1 MILNE
6 SDKDSQNEEQLN
18 GLNALNDDLNQDSN
32 DELKDELSSYPVL
45 FAIENVPF
53 PEVRFLM
60 YIGREQSIRAVKYA
74 MARDKNIFVCMQKKA
89 GGSYP
94 KMNEVFHI
102 GVVCKIKQFVQRK
115 GYFAL
120 VLEGAH
126 RAKVVAFREENVVIQ
141 KNVNAMNSDVRV
153 ESTNITSDG
162 KNDGNIE
169 GNSDVNGGNSANSA
183 NVDKNVK
190 NFSNVNQE
198 NSNAQFSR
206 IIRDMRFDSEYNL
219 NEVGVDLNLVDMDE
233 KLESEVYRSDNDYES
248 YKNEEKSESRE
259 GSESDFSN
267 GSGEYENKQSSLKN
281 GANENSSDPDSTDGA
296 YSIGRG
302 YSGDGLSGSG
312 DSSVSN
318 SSASDSGNSDS
329 PNNSDNSS
337 NSGKNGGGNNF
348 SVTIVDVAFLKSYL
362 NKSKVDEIVDLQDKI
377 TSEFVN
383 GYCRSERN
391 LSPDA
396 ISQLKSIFSL
406 EKLVNNVIN
415 YMNMTVLDKQ
425 LLLEENDVIKRARS
439 VYEALRKILIKSK
452 EKRKIDDIVE
462 RNFAKIQRD
471 MILREQKKI
480 IDEELGEMN
489 GEFADIQEQ
498 IKKVKMSKE
507 ATDKVNAEFNKLKQ
521 MNAMSAEASVSRSY
535 IEYVIGMPWNKCADI
550 NNDILLA
557 EKKLNESHYAL
568 QDIKDRVLEYISVRQ
583 RVNGPSRTVLCL
595 VGAHG
600 VGKTSLA
607 KSIADSLDLPFIRI
621 PLGGVRDESE
631 IRGHKR
637 TYIGAMAGKII
648 DNIKKCGVMNPV
660 ILLDEVDKMSSDF
673 RGDPASALLELL
685 DPEQNNEFQD
695 NYLDVGFD
703 LSKVVF
709 ICTANSYV
717 SNGPLADRMEH
728 IQVPGYTSEEKFYI
742 AKNHLMKKLLKLH
755 GLQKDE
761 LQISDMAIKNIIDQ
775 YTREAGVRDLSRML
789 SKIARKVVLKM
800 MKEQS
805 KSRSKLNEKENDM
818 AGEKGSD
825 KVCNKRNGAGAEAFV
840 RPQDSDN
847 YSDNG
852 SKDEKQKDDTHG
864 SGASNA
870 DLTNVD
876 ASNGGLNSKCVHI
889 KPKDLSKYLGAP
901 VFDLHDKEKKNM
913 VGVVNGL
920 AWTQHGGEVL
930 TIEAFAIKGKGKIH
944 ITGNLGK
951 VMEESVHAARSYVF
965 ANAEKYGIKDDMN
978 EIDLHVHV
986 PSGAVPKDGP
996 SAGIA
1001 MITCLVSAL
1010 TNRKIN
1016 GLVAMTGEMS
1026 FRGNV
1031 LAIGGLKEKILGGIR
1046 EGIKTIIVPY
1056 ENRKDL
1062 DKIEENIKKKVDVK
1076 IVKEISEVIDIALMK
1091 NE

>member
-6 SDKDSQNEEQLN
+6 SDKDNQNEEQLN
-18 GLNALNDDLNQDSN
+18 KLNELN
-32 DELKDELSSYPVL
+32 DELKDELNSYPAL

-60 YIGREQSIRAVKYA
+60 YIGRKQSIRAVKYA
-74 MARDKNIFVCMQKKA
+74 MARDKNIFVCMQKKT
-89 GGSYP
+89 GGAYP

-126 RAKVVAFREENVVIQ
+126 RAKVVEFREENVVIQ
-141 KNVNAMNSDVRV
+141 KNVDTAENIKKTNAMNSHVRV
-153 ESTNITSDG
+153 ESPNFTNNS
-162 KNDGNIE
+162 KNDVND
-169 GNSDVNGGNSANSA
+169 DVNDTNDANA
-183 NVDKNVK
+183 K
-190 NFSNVNQE
+190 NFSNLNQE

-219 NEVGVDLNLVDMDE
+219 NELGVDLNLVDMDE
-233 KLESEVYRSDNDYES
+233 RIESEVYPSDNDYED
-248 YKNEEKSESRE
+248 YKSGENSQSREASEICESRE
-259 GSESDFSN
+259 GEESDSSN
-267 GSGEYENKQSSLKN
+267 STTNNASKDISKQSNCKN
-281 GANENSSDPDSTDGA
+281 GNNENSGDADDA
-296 YSIGRG
+296 YGR
-302 YSGDGLSGSG
+302 
-312 DSSVSN
+312 N
-318 SSASDSGNSDS
+318 SEDISGNSI
-329 PNNSDNSS
+329 NSD
-337 NSGKNGGGNNF
+337 NSGKNGNGSNF
-348 SVTIVDVAFLKSYL
+348 SVTIVDVVFLKSYL

-377 TSEFVN
+377 THDFVN
-383 GYCRSERN
+383 GYCRSERS

-406 EKLVNNVIN
+406 ERLVNNVIN
-415 YMNMTVLDKQ
+415 YMNIGVLDKQ
-425 LLLEENDVIKRARS
+425 LLLEENDVIKRATS
-439 VYEALRKILIKSK
+439 VYETLKKILIKSK

-607 KSIADSLDLPFIRI
+607 KSIAVSLDLPFIRI

-637 TYIGAMAGKII
+637 TYIGAMAGKVI

-742 AKNHLMKKLLKLH
+742 AKNYLMKNLLKLH
-755 GLQKDE
+755 GLKEDE

-800 MKEQS
+800 MKEKS
-805 KSRSKLNEKENDM
+805 KSKLNKKGSEKR
-818 AGEKGSD
+818 GEKTSD
-825 KVCNKRNGAGAEAFV
+825 TCPEEFV
-840 RPQDSDN
+840 IGQDDDN
-847 YSDNG
+847 ESEDR
-852 SKDEKQKDDTHG
+852 KQDDDSH
-864 SGASNA
+864 SSNI
-870 DLTNVD
+870 
-876 ASNGGLNSKCVHI
+876 SSKCVHV

-913 VGVVNGL
+913 VGIVNGL

-930 TIEAFAIKGKGKIH
+930 TIESFAIKGKGKIH

-1001 MITCLVSAL
+1001 MITCLISAL
-1010 TNRKIN
+1010 TNRKVN

-1031 LAIGGLKEKILGGIR
+1031 LSIGGLKEKILGGIR
-1046 EGIKTIIVPY
+1046 EGVQTIIVPY

-1062 DKIEENIKKKVDVK
+1062 DKIEENIRKKVDVK

-1091 NE
+1091 DE